1 MLRALYKGAID
12 FPEHNSS
19 ASSDYIKG
27 DITQNEH
34 PSQRIPKTQPEEQ
47 NLLTVILINRDRM
60 NTACYFLAMQFASD
74 IVLTET
80 TTMQQNETGSQL
92 ILKGTTTIGVVCK
105 DGVILASDTRVTM
118 GFYIAHKFGKKVY
131 KIDEHLGMTIAGTV
145 ADAQRVVDI
154 LTANAQLYRI
164 NLNRPMPVSSAA
176 RLVANL
182 LFSARYIPLATQ
194 VLIGGVDETGPHV
207 FNLDPFGSLTEE
219 KSVSTGSGSPI
230 AYGILED
237 KYREDMTI
245 EELLPIVMKAVNAAM
260 KRDVASGN
268 SYNVTVID
276 KNGYRELS
284 EEEKS
289 KLLVK

>member
-1 MLRALYKGAID
+1 M
-12 FPEHNSS
+12 
-19 ASSDYIKG
+19 
-27 DITQNEH
+27 TQNNAA
-34 PSQRIPKTQPEEQ
+34 TQ
-47 NLLTVILINRDRM
+47 LV
-60 NTACYFLAMQFASD
+60 
-74 IVLTET
+74 
-80 TTMQQNETGSQL
+80 
-92 ILKGTTTIGVVCK
+92 LKGTTTIGVVCK

-118 GFYIAHKFGKKVY
+118 GFYIAHKLGKKVY
-131 KIDEHLGMTIAGTV
+131 KIDNHLGMTIAGTV

-164 NLNRPMPVSSAA
+164 NLNRPMPVNSAA

-182 LFSARYIPLATQ
+182 LFSARYVPLATQ
-194 VLIGGVDETGPHV
+194 VLVGGVDDTGPHV

-237 KYREDMTI
+237 KYKENMPVA
-245 EELLPIVMKAVNAAM
+245 EVLPIVVKAVNAAM

-268 SYNVTVID
+268 NYNVIVID
-276 KNGYRELS
+276 ENGYRELN

>member
-1 MLRALYKGAID
+1 MSFK
-12 FPEHNSS
+12 E
-19 ASSDYIKG
+19 
-27 DITQNEH
+27 TQINM
-34 PSQRIPKTQPEEQ
+34 EQ
-47 NLLTVILINRDRM
+47 NN
-60 NTACYFLAMQFASD
+60 AA
-74 IVLTET
+74 
-80 TTMQQNETGSQL
+80 SQL
-92 ILKGTTTIGVVCK
+92 VLKGTTTIGVVCK

-118 GFYIAHKFGKKVY
+118 GFYVAHKFGKKVY
-131 KIDEHLGMTIAGTV
+131 KIDDHLGMTIAGTV

-154 LTANAQLYRI
+154 LIANAQLYRI

-182 LFSARYIPLATQ
+182 LFSARYVPLATQ

-230 AYGILED
+230 AYGVLED
-237 KYREDMTI
+237 KYREDMDV
-245 EELLPIVMKAVNAAM
+245 EELLPIVVKAVNAAM

-276 KNGYRELS
+276 KKGYRELS

-289 KLLVK
+289 KLLVR